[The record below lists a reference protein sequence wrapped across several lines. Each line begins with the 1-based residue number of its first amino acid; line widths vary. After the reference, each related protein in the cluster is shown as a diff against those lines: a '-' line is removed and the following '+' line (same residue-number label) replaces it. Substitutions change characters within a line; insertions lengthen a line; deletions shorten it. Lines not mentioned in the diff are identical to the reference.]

1 MSENQDAPEDVA
13 SSPDPH
19 YEPVVK
25 LSPIQLKNLEQ
36 DEEELI
42 KLRAKSYRYVV
53 NDEDGP
59 QWKER
64 GVGEIKLLKHKA
76 KGTVRVLMRR
86 DKTLKICINHHLLP
100 SMEIKPHCS
109 SNKAFVWNSPADFAD
124 EEPSPETLAVKFG
137 SPENAKKFKDAFE
150 KSLKELETILG
161 KKDNEENESKGL
173 ADELAKL
180 EVIEKQTL
188 EEAGNNKTQQLNDKE
203 DDKQKEPVE
212 ILEKK
217 ESED

>member
-1 MSENQDAPEDVA
+1 MTQCTNS
-13 SSPDPH
+13 
-19 YEPVVK
+19 
-25 LSPIQLKNLEQ
+25 
-36 DEEELI
+36 
-42 KLRAKSYRYVV
+42 V
-53 NDEDGP
+53 NSFTD
-59 QWKER
+59 
-64 GVGEIKLLKHKA
+64 
-76 KGTVRVLMRR
+76 
-86 DKTLKICINHHLLP
+86 
-100 SMEIKPHCS
+100 
-109 SNKAFVWNSPADFAD
+109 
-124 EEPSPETLAVKFG
+124 
-137 SPENAKKFKDAFE
+137 AKKFKDAFE